1 VTWTMKA
8 WWRASLLS
16 LGLAACGPS
25 DKVASDSGETARTLP
40 QVELPTPTLRRL
52 TQVQYGRAIHTVLGA
67 DLLLPTSLEPD
78 EPSDGLVAIG
88 AAITTISPRGVEQYE
103 DAAFNLAAQ
112 ALETPERRESL
123 VPCTPQSTYGDACA
137 ERFYADVGLRLWRR
151 PLTAEELDRL
161 VGIAM
166 AAYTALGDFYL
177 GLEYGLAALLQSPN
191 FLFRVELGETVDD
204 GSRWFTNYEMA
215 SRLSFFLWDTI
226 PDVAL
231 LDAAKAGVLTEDEG
245 LLAQVDRMVA
255 DPQYEQGLRAFFT
268 DMLALHDLD
277 GLNKDPTIFTH
288 MSPEVGPAARE
299 ETLLGILHLV
309 RTEDGD
315 YRDLLTTQ
323 TTFMDKRLA
332 SIYAVR
338 APARE
343 GFGQIEL
350 SEDAGRRGL
359 LGQVSFLAGQ
369 SHAVSS
375 SATLRGKYVRERL
388 LCDLIPPPPSNLN
401 TSIPAA
407 TESAVT
413 LRERVAVHLEDPY
426 CASCHQLTDPI
437 GLGFENFD
445 GLGHWRDRE
454 QGAVIDAS
462 GDLDEVGFAD
472 SWTLA
477 QALRDHPDLPGCL
490 VETMLEY
497 GAGHSLTDGEDDALA
512 YHTIGFVA
520 SGHRVS
526 WLLSDI
532 AMSPAFRRAGE
543 IR

>member
-204 GSRWFTNYEMA
+204 GSRWFTNY
-215 SRLSFFLWDTI
+215 
-226 PDVAL
+226 
-231 LDAAKAGVLTEDEG
+231 
-245 LLAQVDRMVA
+245 
-255 DPQYEQGLRAFFT
+255 
-268 DMLALHDLD
+268 
-277 GLNKDPTIFTH
+277 
-288 MSPEVGPAARE
+288 
-299 ETLLGILHLV
+299 
-309 RTEDGD
+309 
-315 YRDLLTTQ
+315 
-323 TTFMDKRLA
+323 
-332 SIYAVR
+332 
-338 APARE
+338 
-343 GFGQIEL
+343 
-350 SEDAGRRGL
+350 
-359 LGQVSFLAGQ
+359 
-369 SHAVSS
+369 
-375 SATLRGKYVRERL
+375 
-388 LCDLIPPPPSNLN
+388 
-401 TSIPAA
+401 
-407 TESAVT
+407 
-413 LRERVAVHLEDPY
+413 
-426 CASCHQLTDPI
+426 
-437 GLGFENFD
+437 
-445 GLGHWRDRE
+445 
-454 QGAVIDAS
+454 
-462 GDLDEVGFAD
+462 
-472 SWTLA
+472 
-477 QALRDHPDLPGCL
+477 
-490 VETMLEY
+490 
-497 GAGHSLTDGEDDALA
+497 
-512 YHTIGFVA
+512 
-520 SGHRVS
+520 
-526 WLLSDI
+526 
-532 AMSPAFRRAGE
+532 
-543 IR
+543 